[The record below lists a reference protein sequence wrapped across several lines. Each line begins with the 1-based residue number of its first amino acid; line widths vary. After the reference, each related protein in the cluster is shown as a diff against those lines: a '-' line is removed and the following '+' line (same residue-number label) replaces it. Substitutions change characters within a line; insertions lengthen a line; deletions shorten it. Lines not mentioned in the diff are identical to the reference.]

1 MRAPSPLSLLL
12 IAVAVFSALA
22 HICAGPLHAHAA
34 AVTAH
39 EDHHSE
45 HGDGDIGHG
54 GSCEGVTSTAIVAA
68 PAVASALT
76 GIAIA
81 HGAARSAPR
90 LLAVPAPTSSPPLF
104 LLHAALLI

>member
-1 MRAPSPLSLLL
+1 MSVLL

-39 EDHHSE
+39 EDHHSP
-45 HGDGDIGHG
+45 HGDGDLGHG
-54 GSCEGVTSTAIVAA
+54 GSCEGVTSAAIPAA
-68 PAVASALT
+68 PAVASALI

-81 HGAARSAPR
+81 DAAAVSAPR
-90 LLAVPAPTSSPPLF
+90 LLSAPVPTSSPPLF